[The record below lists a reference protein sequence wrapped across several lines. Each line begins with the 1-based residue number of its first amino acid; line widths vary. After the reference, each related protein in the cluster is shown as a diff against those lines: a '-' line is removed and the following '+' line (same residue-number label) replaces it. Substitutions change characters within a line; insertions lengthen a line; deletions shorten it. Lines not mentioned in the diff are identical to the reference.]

1 MHPLT
6 LIQGP
11 CEKILTHKETDI
23 YTHRYA
29 KMIQQNV
36 EKLNGLIVE
45 LLEFRRLET
54 ENKMLSI
61 QPQPVSEKLRD
72 IAESFGDM
80 AENREMN
87 YCLDIAPELTWNT
100 DLSCFNKIAGNLIS
114 NAFKYTPDKGNISV
128 TLYTKNERLIL
139 KIANT
144 GKGITP
150 ENLGKIFDRYKI
162 LDSVEMN
169 GKNSRNG
176 LGLVICKNMVTLLEG
191 DINIES
197 TPGELTTFTVSLPS
211 LPQRTRSTAN
221 CIRSGFSKHSHR
233 RGARIARKI
242 HPRIRRKQ
250 ADGHGDR

>member
-1 MHPLT
+1 MNQNYASSPTSPTSLHPPHPDSGT
-6 LIQGP
+6 VREDTHPQG
-11 CEKILTHKETDI
+11 D
-23 YTHRYA
+23 RYLHAPLRQDDSA
-29 KMIQQNV
+29 KCGKAEWSHCGIAGVQ
-36 EKLNGLIVE
+36 KTGNG
-45 LLEFRRLET
+45 
-54 ENKMLSI
+54 NKMLSI

-176 LGLVICKNMVTLLEG
+176 LGLAICKTW
-191 DINIES
+191 
-197 TPGELTTFTVSLPS
+197 
-211 LPQRTRSTAN
+211 
-221 CIRSGFSKHSHR
+221 
-233 RGARIARKI
+233 
-242 HPRIRRKQ
+242 
-250 ADGHGDR
+250 

>member
-1 MHPLT
+1 MYKHSRLCILYLPPEAAAHDEENGTTEKEEVYESKLRFFTNITHEFCTPLT

-169 GKNSRNG
+169 GKTQETDWG
-176 LGLVICKNMVTLLEG
+176 W
-191 DINIES
+191 
-197 TPGELTTFTVSLPS
+197 PS
-211 LPQRTRSTAN
+211 AKTW
-221 CIRSGFSKHSHR
+221 
-233 RGARIARKI
+233 
-242 HPRIRRKQ
+242 
-250 ADGHGDR
+250 

>member
-1 MHPLT
+1 
-6 LIQGP
+6 
-11 CEKILTHKETDI
+11 
-23 YTHRYA
+23 
-29 KMIQQNV
+29 MIQQKCGKAEWSHCGIAGV
-36 EKLNGLIVE
+36 QKTGNGKQKCSPYSRNL
-45 LLEFRRLET
+45 FP
-54 ENKMLSI
+54 K
-61 QPQPVSEKLRD
+61 KLRD

-176 LGLVICKNMVTLLEG
+176 LGL
-191 DINIES
+191 
-197 TPGELTTFTVSLPS
+197 PS
-211 LPQRTRSTAN
+211 AKTW
-221 CIRSGFSKHSHR
+221 
-233 RGARIARKI
+233 
-242 HPRIRRKQ
+242 
-250 ADGHGDR
+250 

>member
-1 MHPLT
+1 MEH
-6 LIQGP
+6 
-11 CEKILTHKETDI
+11 
-23 YTHRYA
+23 
-29 KMIQQNV
+29 
-36 EKLNGLIVE
+36 
-45 LLEFRRLET
+45 
-54 ENKMLSI
+54 
-61 QPQPVSEKLRD
+61 
-72 IAESFGDM
+72 
-80 AENREMN
+80 
-87 YCLDIAPELTWNT
+87 

-176 LGLVICKNMVTLLEG
+176 LGLAICKNMVTLLEG

-211 LPQRTRSTAN
+211 LPPNGQEVPQTAYEAASPSIPTEEVQELPEKYTQESTQTSRRSW
-221 CIRSGFSKHSHR
+221 
-233 RGARIARKI
+233 
-242 HPRIRRKQ
+242 
-250 ADGHGDR
+250 

>member
-1 MHPLT
+1 MYRHSRLCILYLPPEAAAHDEENGTTEKEEVYESKLRFFTNITHEFCTPLT

-176 LGLVICKNMVTLLEG
+176 LGLAICKTW
-191 DINIES
+191 
-197 TPGELTTFTVSLPS
+197 
-211 LPQRTRSTAN
+211 
-221 CIRSGFSKHSHR
+221 
-233 RGARIARKI
+233 
-242 HPRIRRKQ
+242 
-250 ADGHGDR
+250 